1 MQTEVIM
8 MKRII
13 TMLLILTCVFGA
25 AGCQKTP
32 ESPIVVGKD
41 QQIMIEKAAE
51 TLPPEVE
58 KLPLTERYAVKE
70 HLEKSVTELDGK
82 LVIEVDADISVPAVD
97 KLPIVTVKPANFS
110 QDTIYALFGILCGD
124 TAMYR
129 GRNEYTKAE
138 IDEILV
144 TLKKE
149 LAETSDEYALMEIN
163 DRILDFEKQYAN
175 APENFEDVPADGTL
189 ESIEEKAGEDVVL
202 GTASTTYA
210 VEYPN
215 MPYGSRGKTFYA
227 YNNSDQAEMVEYQ
240 MGDKIKKRFPIY
252 QASVEYTDE
261 RYYDTSWD
269 CYWSSERKLVK
280 SSDNMSSDEITLAGI
295 SPEQAIETAEN
306 LFTEAQIPLFVDH
319 VIYVADESP
328 FYEVNCSRQVNGA
341 NLVVGG
347 EGTGGDGVAPYWAYE
362 RVRLWISAD
371 GIIYFNWLSPY
382 QVMGTEVENATLMP
396 FENIE
401 DIFYK
406 MMKTVYAPSAK
417 DENSMTINVSDI
429 GLKLHRIKQEN
440 SDTEGLLVPAWCF
453 YGVLKVDEAIENEE
467 MAADWERGYMPLLIV
482 NAVDGSIIDLEK
494 GY

>member
-1 MQTEVIM
+1 MFTAI
-8 MKRII
+8 
-13 TMLLILTCVFGA
+13 F

-41 QQIMIEKAAE
+41 QQVMIEKAEE
-51 TLPPEVE
+51 TLPPEVA
-58 KLPLTERYAVKE
+58 KLPITERYAVKE
-70 HLEKSVTELDGK
+70 HLEKTVTELDGK
-82 LVIEVDADISVPAVD
+82 LIIEVDTDISVPAAD
-97 KLPIVTVKPANFS
+97 KLPIVKVTPANFS
-110 QDTIYALFGILCGD
+110 QDTIYTLFELLCGD
-124 TAMYR
+124 TDLYR

-144 TLKKE
+144 MLKKE
-149 LAETSDEYALMEIN
+149 LAETSDEDDKMNIN
-163 DRILDFEKQYAN
+163 DSILDFEERYAN
-175 APENFEDVPADGTL
+175 APESIEDVLADGTL
-189 ESIEEKAGEDVVL
+189 EKIEDKAGEDVVL

-210 VEYPN
+210 VEFPDK
-215 MPYGSRGKTFYA
+215 PYGYRGKTFYA
-227 YNNSDQAEMVEYQ
+227 YNNSDQTEMVEYQ
-240 MGDKIKKRFPIY
+240 IGDKTKKRFPTY
-252 QASVEYTDE
+252 QASVEFTNE
-261 RYYDTSWD
+261 QYYDTSWD
-269 CYWSSERKLVK
+269 CYWNSERKVVK
-280 SSDNMSSDEITLAGI
+280 NSEDMSSDEITLAGI
-295 SPEQAIETAEN
+295 SPEQAVETAEK
-306 LFTEAQIPLFVDH
+306 LFTEAQLPVSVDH

-341 NLVVGG
+341 NLVIGG

-362 RVRLWISAD
+362 RVRLWISGD
-371 GIIYFNWLSPY
+371 GIIYFGWLSPY

-417 DENSMTINVSDI
+417 EENSMTIHVSDI

-440 SDTEGLLVPAWCF
+440 SDTEGLLVPVWCF
-453 YGVLKVDEAIENEE
+453 YGARQVDEAIENEG